1 MRVCHVVRRYGPVGG
16 MEAYVYYLTRAL
28 ANLGIDIV
36 ILCEEDLS
44 TNDNLPNLKVQA
56 IGVAPTLRPRW
67 KAMEWFRDRVQPE
80 VVRLKKH
87 GYLIHSHERISGHHI
102 TTQHGPLMTG
112 RVSAFAVF
120 FSKRLR
126 SWLKFER
133 EELDCSMV
141 LPVSSLLRSEIEAIS
156 KIAKLGPTTWPG
168 MGENEMSQPKPPIER
183 SKHIIFVGREVK
195 RKGLDIAI
203 DIMREIRMIDP
214 MIELHVYG
222 ASEDEVPRNWRLPFI
237 RYFGWLESVPY
248 HKYKIL
254 IHPARIEP
262 YGMAVA
268 EALSQGVSC
277 FVSSTTGVLG
287 LRDQIF
293 GLDLHE
299 LVSLNGARDCALQ
312 ILRFQSDLKSR
323 GSVYTKLGSSIPWSW
338 SDLAKMH
345 YDHVYLAV
353 LRCDD
358 GLGGKNF

>member
-1 MRVCHVVRRYGPVGG
+1 MKVCHVVRRYGPVGG
-16 MEAYVYYLTRAL
+16 MESYVFHLTRAL
-28 ANLGIDIV
+28 ADLRIDIV

-44 TNDNLPNLKVQA
+44 AADHPHNLKVHA
-56 IGVAPTLRPRW
+56 IGVAPMRRPRW
-67 KAMEWFRDRVQPE
+67 RAMEWFRDRVQPL
-80 VVRLKKH
+80 VVRLKRD
-87 GYLIHSHERISGHHI
+87 GYLIHSHERIRGHHI

-112 RVSAFAVF
+112 RVSPIAVF

-126 SWLKFER
+126 TWLKFER

-141 LPVSSLLRSEIEAIS
+141 LPVSSLLRSEIEGIS
-156 KIAKLGPTTWPG
+156 NVAKLGPVAWPG
-168 MGENEMSQPKPPIER
+168 MIKNEKSQPKPLVER
-183 SKHIIFVGREVK
+183 SNHIIFVGREVK

-203 DIMREIRMIDP
+203 DIMREIRLIDP

-222 ASEDEVPRNWRLPFI
+222 ASENEVPRRWRMPFI

-248 HKYKIL
+248 HEYKVL

-277 FVSSTTGVLG
+277 FVSNRTGVLG
-287 LRDQIF
+287 LRDQIS

-312 ILRFQSDLKSR
+312 ISRFQNDLKGR
-323 GSVYTKLGSSIPWSW
+323 GSVNTKLDGSIPWSW
-338 SDLAKMH
+338 PDLAKMH
-345 YDHVYLAV
+345 SHHVYLTM
-353 LRCDD
+353 L
-358 GLGGKNF
+358 

>member
-16 MEAYVYYLTRAL
+16 MESYVFYLTRAL
-28 ANLGIDIV
+28 ADLRIDIV

-44 TNDNLPNLKVQA
+44 GTDHPPNLTVQTV
-56 IGVAPTLRPRW
+56 GVPPMCRPRW
-67 KAMEWFRDRVQPE
+67 KTMQWFRDQIVDILE
-80 VVRLKKH
+80 ALKAD
-87 GYLIHSHERISGHHI
+87 GYLIHSHERIKGHHI
-102 TTQHGPLMTG
+102 TTQHGPLTTG
-112 RVSAFAVF
+112 RVSPLAVF

-141 LPVSSLLRSEIEAIS
+141 LPVSRLLRSEIEAIS
-156 KIAKLGPTTWPG
+156 NVAKLGPVAWPG
-168 MGENEMSQPKPPIER
+168 MIGNEKSQPKPLGER
-183 SKHIIFVGREVK
+183 SNHIIFVGREVK

-203 DIMREIRMIDP
+203 DIMREIRLIDP
-214 MIELHVYG
+214 LIELHVYG
-222 ASEDEVPRNWRLPFI
+222 ASEHEVPRKWRLPFI

-248 HKYKIL
+248 HKYKTL

-277 FVSSTTGVLG
+277 FVSNRAGVLG
-287 LRDQIF
+287 LRDQIS

-299 LVSLNGARDCALQ
+299 LVSLNAARDCALQ
-312 ILRFQSDLKSR
+312 ISRFQSDLKGR
-323 GSVYTKLGSSIPWSW
+323 GSVNTKLGGSIPWSW

-353 LRCDD
+353 L
-358 GLGGKNF
+358 

>member
-1 MRVCHVVRRYGPVGG
+1 VFR
-16 MEAYVYYLTRAL
+16 LTRAL
-28 ANLGIDIV
+28 ADLRIDIV

-44 TNDNLPNLKVQA
+44 AADHPHNLKVHA
-56 IGVAPTLRPRW
+56 IGVAPMRRPRW
-67 KAMEWFRDRVQPE
+67 RAMEWFRDRVQPL
-80 VVRLKKH
+80 VVRLKRD
-87 GYLIHSHERISGHHI
+87 GYLIHSHERIRGHHI

-112 RVSAFAVF
+112 RVSPIAVF

-126 SWLKFER
+126 TWLKFER

-141 LPVSSLLRSEIEAIS
+141 LPVSNLLRLEIEGIS
-156 KIAKLGPTTWPG
+156 NVAKLGPVAWPG
-168 MGENEMSQPKPPIER
+168 MIENKKSQSKPPVER
-183 SKHIIFVGREVK
+183 SNHIIFVGREVK

-203 DIMREIRMIDP
+203 DIMREIRLTDP

-222 ASEDEVPRNWRLPFI
+222 ASEDEVPRRWRMPFI

-248 HKYKIL
+248 HEYKAL

-277 FVSSTTGVLG
+277 FVSNRTGVLG
-287 LRDQIF
+287 LRDQIS

-299 LVSLNGARDCALQ
+299 LVSLNSARDCALQ
-312 ILRFQSDLKSR
+312 ISRFQNDLKGRESLN
-323 GSVYTKLGSSIPWSW
+323 TKLNGSIPWSW
-338 SDLAKMH
+338 PDLAKMH

-353 LRCDD
+353 L
-358 GLGGKNF
+358 